1 MSEKCKYHK
10 ECSFPTLLYFYLV
23 RKIMSVQGFF
33 FVGFKKGENLKKVVK
48 KVVLGLVSSVFVWG
62 AASCTLFADD
72 DDDSVAVQNSS
83 SPAVELEKENKAE
96 KKSEEKKKSPDDKN
110 NTVTPGGTPATGV
123 MDTPTVA
130 NVSNV
135 TVNIVKSEGW
145 LNSAYIV
152 FEQVEGA
159 TYKVLCDE
167 VELDAPLIR
176 YYDTYTYYE
185 KSENEEL
192 QVKWTKKSLSK
203 VVRADALGLAAGS
216 HTIKVC
222 AVGTENT
229 SEYSTA
235 TMTVVDHDRSGFAF
249 APEATTTPGA
259 YKADGTLKEGAIVIY
274 LTQGNKKTVTATI
287 GGKTYT
293 GIQEITQAIKTKN
306 TSNPVDI
313 RIIGTV
319 TAESNDLSCAD
330 MSSAYALGVKEAKN
344 VTIEGVGHDA
354 TLYKAGVAAFKCDY
368 IEIANL
374 GLMKWGG
381 GGDGD
386 GISLKEDSYAWIH
399 NCDYFY
405 GDAGGDADQAKGDG
419 SMDLKDDSN
428 HVTISYNHF
437 WDSGKMSLCGMKS
450 ETGPNWI
457 TYHHNWFDHSDS
469 RHPRIRTM
477 TVHVYNNYFDGNSKY
492 GVGAAYKSNAFVEQN
507 FFRDAHDPMMSSMQG
522 TDAQGDG
529 TFSGEDGGVIKS
541 YNNKFVQNNKYQKF
555 QFITNKY
562 DYTNNV
568 AVTAPETHTESL
580 GTLNDDGTYTLY
592 SWAYGDAFPSFVTK
606 SAAVDKEDGSGTKQY
621 YQISKEKTGF
631 TITVPENASKV
642 IVTAK
647 SASSGVTSATL
658 KIGEVSQSVSDGNY
672 PEYTFD
678 VSSLSSTSLDVVAG
692 KEGSINIK
700 SIKVIAPTAWE
711 TTYTTGV
718 DLTDIDAYEVD
729 NRSDQVP
736 ATVKA
741 KQGGVTY
748 SNFDVE
754 KGDSG
759 MGIKIAVTDPDTA
772 KENVLKYSG
781 RHESDYNFSF
791 DNSVDDAS
799 YSLNTTLN
807 SEILAYTS
815 GMVAV
820 QGYTQSSSGSGS
832 IGTSTEENVAVTGV
846 SLSNTTLTLKAGKN
860 ETITATIEPA
870 NATTQDVTWATSDSK
885 IAKVSN
891 GKITAVAEGEA
902 AITVTTKDGSFSAT
916 CKVTVEAIHATD
928 LTLSKTAL
936 ELTAGKTETITATLE
951 PTDATDSVTWSS
963 GDKAIVTVDK
973 NGKITAVAEGTVT
986 ITAKAGTI
994 EKTCTVTVTAAPADD
1009 LSGLAA
1015 LASGTYN
1022 LTTKKIAV
1030 DGTDIAAVFS
1040 SQSAGESQT
1049 KSGIL
1054 ITAKIDSKGANL
1066 STKAVGTVYFKI
1078 DSGKTISFSDSETK
1092 GVALYAVGE
1101 DGTVSETAITNESTA
1116 PSYKYTLEA
1125 GTYVIKGT
1133 SGSSAKVAS
1142 ITVE

>member
-1 MSEKCKYHK
+1 M
-10 ECSFPTLLYFYLV
+10 
-23 RKIMSVQGFF
+23 
-33 FVGFKKGENLKKVVK
+33 KKLTRRMFRGV
-48 KVVLGLVSSVFVWG
+48 
-62 AASCTLFADD
+62 AASLFLTGGLLSCAVGSDD
-72 DDDSVAVQNSS
+72 GSGTTSGLGSVVTQNSANS
-83 SPAVELEKENKAE
+83 NQ
-96 KKSEEKKKSPDDKN
+96 
-110 NTVTPGGTPATGV
+110 VTPGGTAATGV
-123 MDTPTVA
+123 METPTVA
-130 NVSNV
+130 DVSNAK
-135 TVNIVKSEGW
+135 VNIVKSEGW
-145 LNSAYIV
+145 LNSAYII
-152 FEQVEGA
+152 FEQIEGA
-159 TYKVLCDE
+159 TYKVLCDDI
-167 VELDAPLIR
+167 ELDAPLIR

-185 KSENEEL
+185 QSENEEL
-192 QVKWTKKSLSK
+192 QVSWTKKTLSK

-259 YKADGTLKEGAIVIY
+259 YKADGTLKDGAIVIY

-287 GGKTYT
+287 GGKSYT
-293 GIQEITQAIKTKN
+293 GIQDITQAIKTKN

-330 MSSAYALGVKEAKN
+330 MSSAYALGVKEAKY

-386 GISLKEDSYAWIH
+386 GISLKEDSYAWVH

-419 SMDLKDDSN
+419 SMDLKDNSN
-428 HVTISYNHF
+428 HVTVSYNHF
-437 WDSGKMSLCGMKS
+437 WDSGKMSLCGMKD

-529 TFSGEDGGVIKS
+529 DGTFSGEDGGVIKA

-568 AVTAPETHTESL
+568 AMIAPETHTESL
-580 GTLNDDGTYTLY
+580 GTLNSDGTYTIY
-592 SWAYGDAFPSFVTK
+592 SWAYGDEFPSFITK
-606 SAAVDKEDGSGTKQY
+606 STAVDKEDGSGTKKY

-631 TITVPENASKV
+631 VLTVPANASKV

-658 KIGEVSQSVSDGNY
+658 KIGGVSQTVTDGNY
-672 PEYTFD
+672 PEYEFD
-678 VSSLSSTSLDVVAG
+678 VNSLTSTSLDVVAG

-700 SIKVIAPTAWE
+700 SIKVIASTAWE

-748 SNFDVE
+748 SNFDVA

-772 KENVLKYSG
+772 KSNVLKYSG
-781 RHESDYNFSF
+781 RHASDYYFNFN
-791 DNSVDDAS
+791 NSVDDAS

-807 SEILAYTS
+807 NEILAYKS
-815 GMVAV
+815 GMVAI
-820 QGYTQSSSGSGS
+820 QGYTQSSSGGNSGE
-832 IGTSTEENVAVTGV
+832 TPVENVAVTGV
-846 SLSNTTLTLKAGKN
+846 SLSKTALTLKAGN
-860 ETITATIEPA
+860 SETITATIEPA
-870 NATTQDVTWATSDSK
+870 NATTQDVTWSSDK
-885 IAKVSN
+885 TAVAKVSN

-902 AITVTTKDGSFSAT
+902 TITVTTKDGNFSAT

-963 GDKAIVTVDK
+963 GDKAIATVDK

-1009 LSGLAA
+1009 LSGLVA
-1015 LASGTYN
+1015 LAAGTYSFKTGDKN
-1022 LTTKKIAV
+1022 
-1030 DGTDIAAVFS
+1030 FS
-1040 SQSAGESQT
+1040 KQSAGVSQT
-1049 KSGIL
+1049 ALGI
-1054 ITAKIDSKGANL
+1054 TVTCTIDSNGANL
-1066 STKAVGTVYFKI
+1066 KTNAGTVYFKI
-1078 DSGKTISFSDSETK
+1078 DSTKKISFSDSNSK
-1092 GVALYAVGE
+1092 GAALYAVSE

-1116 PSYKYTLEA
+1116 PSYSYTLSA
-1125 GTYVIKGT
+1125 GTYAIKGT
-1133 SGSSAKVAS
+1133 TSSSAKIAS

>member
-1 MSEKCKYHK
+1 MKK
-10 ECSFPTLLYFYLV
+10 FV
-23 RKIMSVQGFF
+23 RRGAVGMAAATTFF
-33 FVGFKKGENLKKVVK
+33 LTTI
-48 KVVLGLVSSVFVWG
+48 LGG
-62 AASCTLFADD
+62 AALTACSHSSDSSDD
-72 DDDSVAVQNSS
+72 GNSVVAPDDGNNTSSSTDDSGNNNNNSGNS
-83 SPAVELEKENKAE
+83 GSGSNQ
-96 KKSEEKKKSPDDKN
+96 
-110 NTVTPGGTPATGV
+110 VTPGGTAATAV
-123 MDTPTVA
+123 MDTPTA
-130 NVSNV
+130 ADVSNA

-159 TYKVLCDE
+159 TYKVLCDD

-185 KSENEEL
+185 QSEDEDL
-192 QVKWTKKSLSK
+192 QVTWTKKTLSK

-293 GIQEITQAIKTKN
+293 GIQDITQAIKTKN

-386 GISLKEDSYAWIH
+386 GISLKEDSYAWVH

-428 HVTISYNHF
+428 HVTVSYNHF

-529 TFSGEDGGVIKS
+529 TFSDEDGGVIKA

-580 GTLNDDGTYTLY
+580 GTLNEDGTYTLY
-592 SWAYGDAFPSFVTK
+592 SWAYGDEFPSFITK
-606 SAAVDKEDGSGTKQY
+606 SAAVDKEDGSGTKKY

-631 TITVPENASKV
+631 VLTVPANASKV

-658 KIGEVSQSVSDGNY
+658 KIGGVSQTVTDDNY

-678 VSSLSSTSLDVVAG
+678 VSSLTSTSLDVVAG
-692 KEGSINIK
+692 SEGSINIK

-781 RHESDYNFSF
+781 RHESDYYFSF

-815 GMVAV
+815 GMVAI
-820 QGYTQSSSGSGS
+820 QGYVAGSTSGDSGSTTDGTEGTGDSGTTVELPTGS
-832 IGTSTEENVAVTGV
+832 AVVALVVNGEVAPSDARVTCSSCSVNTKESNGALTIEYNGTTY
-846 SLSNTTLTLKAGKN
+846 TTVKMESAS
-860 ETITATIEPA
+860 TITVKA
-870 NATTQDVTWATSDSK
+870 
-885 IAKVSN
+885 
-891 GKITAVAEGEA
+891 
-902 AITVTTKDGSFSAT
+902 
-916 CKVTVEAIHATD
+916 
-928 LTLSKTAL
+928 
-936 ELTAGKTETITATLE
+936 TAGA
-951 PTDATDSVTWSS
+951 
-963 GDKAIVTVDK
+963 
-973 NGKITAVAEGTVT
+973 
-986 ITAKAGTI
+986 
-994 EKTCTVTVTAAPADD
+994 TVTVVGSLPSGKQSCFKLNGTAQKLDAKTTEVTTFIKTFTSTGEDVITKGDTAAI
-1009 LSGLAA
+1009 GI
-1015 LASGTYN
+1015 
-1022 LTTKKIAV
+1022 IA
-1030 DGTDIAAVFS
+1030 
-1040 SQSAGESQT
+1040 
-1049 KSGIL
+1049 
-1054 ITAKIDSKGANL
+1054 
-1066 STKAVGTVYFKI
+1066 
-1078 DSGKTISFSDSETK
+1078 ISE
-1092 GVALYAVGE
+1092 
-1101 DGTVSETAITNESTA
+1101 
-1116 PSYKYTLEA
+1116 
-1125 GTYVIKGT
+1125 
-1133 SGSSAKVAS
+1133 
-1142 ITVE
+1142 